1 MFIDTVYQNIEKKF
15 NAELGNL
22 TISDVRIGSFMGAVK
37 LSDGSYGM
45 ASTIQDSEIHCDK
58 KDRDF
63 GAFTPLQI
71 VGHKVSE
78 LFNHNKNSAIV
89 QILKIAVLNAYFQ
102 RFVTNKTYKIIRN
115 TDPIDMLDLND
126 YKSITMVGAFH
137 SYINKI
143 SKFENNLQ
151 VLELNKKAFLPHHQK
166 YYVPAKRF
174 KEIIPTSDLVIITG
188 LTLVNNT
195 FDNLLSVISPTSKSI
210 IIGPSSSIIP
220 DLFFEQN
227 IDIIGGTFIT
237 KPELLFPLVSQGAAG
252 YHLFKYCAE
261 KICILN
267 E

>member
-22 TISDVRIGSFMGAVK
+22 TIIDVRIGSLMGAVK
-37 LSDGSYGM
+37 LSDNSYGM
-45 ASTIQDSEIHCDK
+45 ASAIQDSEIHCDK
-58 KDRDF
+58 KNRDF
-63 GAFTPLQI
+63 GNFTPLQI

-78 LFNHNKNSAIV
+78 LFKHDKNSATV
-89 QILKIAVLNAYFQ
+89 QILKIAVLNAFFQ
-102 RFVTNKTYKIIRN
+102 KFAKTNTYKIIRN
-115 TDPIDMLDLND
+115 TDPIDILDLNK
-126 YKSITMVGAFH
+126 YKSIAMVGAFH

-143 SKFENNLQ
+143 SKFNNNLQ
-151 VLELNKKAFLPHHQK
+151 VLELNKQAFLPHHQK
-166 YYVPAKRF
+166 YYVPAEKFR
-174 KEIIPTSDLVIITG
+174 EIIPASDLVIITG

-195 FDNLLSVISPTSKSI
+195 FDNLLSVIPTTSKSI

-220 DLFFEQN
+220 DLFFQKN
-227 IDIIGGTFIT
+227 IDIIGGTLIT
-237 KPELLFPLVSQGAAG
+237 KPEILFPLVSQGAAG